1 MKLFFAAP
9 LSGLPSDPTAAGFTL
24 AFRKKGGSRSSR
36 ELAAM
41 GWVSTKAR
49 SEKRRSPAGERGSL
63 AVDLRSNVLADA
75 RPPQVALGNK
85 WRLVLCLVQ
94 FFLQSNPFEKS
105 LHTMKQLYPLPP
117 LPIGALSVS
126 VRGSW
131 RIRPFLRLVA

>member
-75 RPPQVALGNK
+75 GPPHVALGNK
-85 WRLVLCLVQ
+85 WRLVFRFVQ

-105 LHTMKQLYPLPP
+105 LHTMKPLYPLRLASHNDWVGP
-117 LPIGALSVS
+117 LVC
-126 VRGSW
+126 
-131 RIRPFLRLVA
+131 